1 MLTNRIIKGYILLKS
16 GLHIGGSDAGIH
28 IGGIDKSVVKNPL
41 TGLPYIPGSS
51 LKGKMRFLLEH
62 SDIKNIRELIPPKKT
77 IPVYDK
83 YMNNTIPLV
92 FGNIEHSKDTN
103 FMPTRVIFR
112 DSHIIGVIKEYNK
125 ESFTINDINTN
136 IEEIRELMGSDF
148 VEAKTEVTI
157 DRLSGTVGGGGP
169 RQIERVSAGTVFAFE
184 ITLRSFENDNAEEHF
199 NLLKKGLK
207 LVENDALGGSGSRG
221 SGKIKFFGLTEN
233 DHEFSLD

>member
-16 GLHIGGSDAGIH
+16 GLHIGGTDAGIH
-28 IGGIDKSVVKNPL
+28 IGGIDNPVIKNPL

-62 SDIKNIRELIPPKKT
+62 SENLVVPEDRGSVPKYSSRNKVALI
-77 IPVYDK
+77 
-83 YMNNTIPLV
+83 
-92 FGNIEHSKDTN
+92 FGHLDHRHNMTY
-103 FMPTRVIFR
+103 PTRVIFR
-112 DSHIIGVIKEYNK
+112 DAHITGAIKDFNQDLFKTENIDK
-125 ESFTINDINTN
+125 DI
-136 IEEIRELMGSDF
+136 EGIRERMGSDF
-148 VEAKTEVTI
+148 VEAKTEVAI
-157 DRLSGTVGGGGP
+157 DRLSGTVGFSGP